1 MEWKHAHNWPRTKA
15 EAYDLERERETLLD
29 IHRYDAA
36 PKLIVAVETSYGYGA
51 ETAFAAA
58 AVLTFP
64 DLKPIERQVA
74 HVDVL
79 FPYIPGLFYYREGPA
94 LVEVLRKVKCNP
106 DVILVS
112 GHGLAHPRG
121 LGLATQLGI
130 SFDKPSIGCAR
141 RLLIGRHK
149 PVSEKKGGFAPI
161 LYKGEKVGMAYR
173 SKDFVKPVFI
183 SPGHRCGHDFA
194 VEVVTQCIRGFR
206 LPEPI
211 RLVHNLANRHKRN
224 VEGSRRD
231 GVNTREETTEDI
243 T

>member
-1 MEWKHAHNWPRTKA
+1 MEWKHAHNWPTSKA
-15 EAYDLERERETLLD
+15 EAYDLERVRETLLD
-29 IHRYDAA
+29 VNQNDHL
-36 PKLIVAVETSYGYGA
+36 PKLIVAAETSYGYGA
-51 ETAFAAA
+51 ESAFAAA

-64 DLKPIERQVA
+64 ALEPVERHLA
-74 HVDVL
+74 HVEVI

-94 LVEVLRKVKCNP
+94 LIEVLRKVKCNP
-106 DVILVS
+106 DLILIS

-121 LGLATQLGI
+121 LGLATQIGI

-149 PVSEKKGGFAPI
+149 PVSPKKGGFAPI
-161 LYKGEKVGMAYR
+161 LYKGEQVGMAYR

-224 VEGSRRD
+224 VEGGRKVEACS
-231 GVNTREETTEDI
+231 REETTEDV